1 MCVCRWWQRCSRPN
15 TLDETFYD
23 GLLLEQSYHHR
34 HIYIYWVV
42 MRLSVL
48 LVYSAKHFGVK
59 VELIKNIR
67 QICKYKKQNSN
78 RILRHRTVKKHT
90 NSVFFLSQLKS
101 QFETLTINFSRRNEQ
116 RRWHHRGDHPQ
127 NHRPI
132 SSVSNSSGVSYQSK
146 ELSHSSSLCVTKG
159 ID

>member
-1 MCVCRWWQRCSRPN
+1 MKHFMMVCSWSRA
-15 TLDETFYD
+15 TITDT
-23 GLLLEQSYHHR
+23 
-34 HIYIYWVV
+34 YIYWVV